1 MWLWIR
7 RLPQE
12 TGAYR
17 AQRPAA
23 WNLWIQMPWED
34 QELITMLL
42 YPDLPWAARCL
53 PCHFGPIVSQVRDRR
68 CSSSRSRSRRCFR
81 CVSSSFTGKKAG
93 CFRPT
98 FAIDLFEHLS
108 HPPFFFFCSPRAW
121 WDSHGDGGQSLWPS
135 STIKPTWFLARWHVV
150 HGTRPSWDPK

>member
-1 MWLWIR
+1 
-7 RLPQE
+7 
-12 TGAYR
+12 
-17 AQRPAA
+17 
-23 WNLWIQMPWED
+23 MPWED

-108 HPPFFFFCSPRAW
+108 HPPFFFFAPPGPGEIPMGMGVSPYGQAAPSNQPGSW
-121 WDSHGDGGQSLWPS
+121 PDGMLSMEQGP
-135 STIKPTWFLARWHVV
+135 
-150 HGTRPSWDPK
+150 HGTQNRWGFIKWLYREWKEALDYLEEG